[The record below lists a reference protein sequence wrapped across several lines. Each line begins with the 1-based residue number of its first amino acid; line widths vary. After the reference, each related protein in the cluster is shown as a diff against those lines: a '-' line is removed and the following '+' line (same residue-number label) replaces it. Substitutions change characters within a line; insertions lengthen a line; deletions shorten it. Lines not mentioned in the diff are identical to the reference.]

1 MDSKS
6 EGGKSSSPWGGAPKA
21 ARVNGGFR
29 DGGKSFGERRL
40 PRERGQF
47 SRGRQDFDRGDE
59 DRGESWFG
67 RGEKRDFERGG
78 RRGNDRFGRG
88 FGGDGDRSSGRGD
101 RGGSGRGFERGGES
115 FEREMEGLERR
126 HDHPHGDRDRSFDR
140 SERGFERGERF
151 GRGERDGRSDRGRF
165 GRDGGRASRRFARH
179 GSRDEGAEERRPRH
193 LGLSPFQE
201 RLVMSILRDGLS
213 EGKLLDRAYA
223 IWFAKV
229 KIDPVEQGFIIRNV
243 NAMFQRLSFY
253 AYAAGLKRPSDFEK
267 HPGRLLFT
275 YCEYMHWPLPEIT
288 GEENFDRNG
297 VKKRLGEAQNNPLL
311 VEGCP
316 LWLEEIGKKELGDKW
331 EAERKALSGSPRR
344 FIRANTLKCDRD
356 TLASKLSDEGVVTR
370 PVAGVRNALEVTSNS
385 ALFRTSAF
393 RNGLFEQQDAG
404 SQQIAEFLGPKE
416 GERII
421 DACAGAGGKTL
432 EIAALMKG
440 KGSIVAMD
448 TEDWKLEDLKKRAR
462 RAGAFN
468 IEPRLIE
475 SSKTA
480 KRLYGQADRVLIDAP
495 CSGTGIIRRI
505 PDTKWRD
512 GAEKIRKIR
521 YAQEEILERYAMM
534 ARVGGIV
541 VYSTCSIL
549 PSEDE
554 EQIKKFLEKH
564 GSEFQLLEERRLM
577 PSGGTDGFYMAKL
590 ERIADLKAAGRE
602 DAAGRDGGDKA
613 VSPAIEAAPAENA
626 GAANNDG
633 AGAASDGATEEAA
646 KAPAEPHGYAE
657 APKAEEPKGGD
668 PDAKSDEVAAQDAPA
683 KDGCAE
689 ASES

>member
-21 ARVNGGFR
+21 AQDNGGFR
-29 DGGKSFGERRL
+29 DGGKSFGERRP

-59 DRGESWFG
+59 DRGEGWFG
-67 RGEKRDFERGG
+67 RGEKRGFERGG

-140 SERGFERGERF
+140 SERGFERGER
-151 GRGERDGRSDRGRF
+151 DGRSDRGRF
-165 GRDGGRASRRFARH
+165 GRDGGRASGRFARH
-179 GSRDEGAEERRPRH
+179 GSRDEGAEERRPRR

-201 RLVMSILRDGLS
+201 RLVMSILRDVLS

-253 AYAAGLKRPSDFEK
+253 AYAAGLKRPSDFGK

-564 GSEFQLLEERRLM
+564 ASEFKLLEERRLM

-602 DAAGRDGGDKA
+602 DAAGKDGGDDKA
-613 VSPAIEAAPAENA
+613 SAPAGEAAHES
-626 GAANNDG
+626 GASAARPDG
-633 AGAASDGATEEAA
+633 AGAAPEGAAETAMV
-646 KAPAEPHGYAE
+646 PAEPQEDAE
-657 APKAEEPKGGD
+657 ASKAGEPKCGEIGAEAD
-668 PDAKSDEVAAQDAPA
+668 DGAAQDAPA
-683 KDGCAE
+683 KDENTE
-689 ASES
+689 ASED